1 MKRKAFMAI
10 AAMLLMSPVAFA
22 SSIQDVKPQ
31 SSIKNLPVCQPSLS
45 KYVGKVSGVAGSF
58 TESFRV
64 RINCAQEKDVTYTV
78 FVYIDNQCVASKTF
92 TITKGYTES
101 GDYSICL
108 ADDERYKGKSYSLK
122 VE

>member
-1 MKRKAFMAI
+1 MAI

-45 KYVGKVSGVAGSF
+45 HYVGKVSGSRTGAV
-58 TESFRV
+58 TV

-78 FVYIDNQCVASKTF
+78 FVYIDNQCVASDTF
-92 TITKGYTES
+92 TITKGYTLEAKS
-101 GDYSICL
+101 WIDLPKGYS
-108 ADDERYKGKSYSLK
+108 GKSYSLK

>member
-45 KYVGKVSGVAGSF
+45 HYVGKVSGSS
-58 TESFRV
+58 TEYFAV

-78 FVYIDNQCVASKTF
+78 FVYIDNQCVASQTV
-92 TITKGYTES
+92 TITKGNTES
-101 GDYSICL
+101 GGHSIYL
-108 ADDERYKGKSYSLK
+108 ANDERYKGKSYSLK